1 MATVLDITSKL
12 QKEEKVLK
20 IGEQEFHIDDTKNA
34 VMKAMAAIES
44 TEEGGTAGFSAIDKA
59 LEILIGKEGVEKLDG
74 MDLNFK
80 GYQNVFIAVMS
91 LASGTSYEEAEQRF
105 QNAGA

>member
-1 MATVLDITSKL
+1 
-12 QKEEKVLK
+12 
-20 IGEQEFHIDDTKNA
+20 
-34 VMKAMAAIES
+34 MKAMAAIES
-44 TEEGGTAGFSAIDKA
+44 TEESGTAGFSAIDKV
-59 LEILIGKEGVEKLDG
+59 LEILIGKEGVRKLDS

>member
-20 IGEQEFHIDDTKNA
+20 IGEQEFHIDDTKNT

-44 TEEGGTAGFSAIDKA
+44 TEGSGTAGFSAIDKA
-59 LEILIGKEGVEKLDG
+59 LEILHANGEPEAYRLGVIAEGEGVELC
-74 MDLNFK
+74 
-80 GYQNVFIAVMS
+80 
-91 LASGTSYEEAEQRF
+91 
-105 QNAGA
+105 

>member
-20 IGEQEFHIDDTKNA
+20 IGEQEFHIDDTKTA
-34 VMKAMAAIES
+34 VMKATAAIES

-59 LEILIGKEGVEKLDG
+59 LEFLIGKEGVEKLDC
-74 MDLNFK
+74 MKLNFK
-80 GYQNVFIAVMS
+80 GYQSVFIAVMS
-91 LASGTSYEEAEQRF
+91 LVSGTSYEEAEQRF

>member
-34 VMKAMAAIES
+34 VMKATAAIES

-59 LEILIGKEGVEKLDG
+59 LEFLIGKEGVEKLDG
-74 MDLNFK
+74 MNLNFK
-80 GYQNVFIAVMS
+80 GYQSVFIAVMS
-91 LASGTSYEEAEQRF
+91 LVSGTSYEEAEQRF

>member
-34 VMKAMAAIES
+34 VMKATAAIES
-44 TEEGGTAGFSAIDKA
+44 KEEGGTAGFSAIDKA
-59 LEILIGKEGVEKLDG
+59 LEFLIGKEGVEKLDG
-74 MDLNFK
+74 MNLNFK
-80 GYQNVFIAVMS
+80 GYQSVFIAVMS
-91 LASGTSYEEAEQRF
+91 LVSGTSYEEAEQRF

>member
-1 MATVLDITSKL
+1 MR
-12 QKEEKVLK
+12 
-20 IGEQEFHIDDTKNA
+20 
-34 VMKAMAAIES
+34 
-44 TEEGGTAGFSAIDKA
+44 
-59 LEILIGKEGVEKLDG
+59 KLDS

>member
-20 IGEQEFHIDDTKNA
+20 IGEQEFHIDDT
-34 VMKAMAAIES
+34 MAAIES
-44 TEEGGTAGFSAIDKA
+44 TEESGTAGFSAIDKV
-59 LEILIGKEGVEKLDG
+59 LEILIGKEGVRKLDS